1 MHPMATI
8 TAWVRGARIRTL
20 PNAVAPVVVG
30 AGAAAELGAFSWLRS
45 TLALI
50 VALAL
55 IVGVNYANDYSDG
68 VRGTD
73 DDRVGPLRLVASGT
87 AEARSVLA
95 AALSCFALACVAGLA
110 LVILSGAWWLLAVG
124 AACVGGAWFYTGGTR
139 PYGYAGFG
147 EIAVFVFFGLAA
159 VLGTVYVQAGT
170 VSLLA
175 LGSAVAVGAFSSAV
189 LLANNLRDIPSDAEA
204 GKHTLAVKLGD
215 RHTRTLYLALIVLP
229 FAVTVAL
236 AFALPPV
243 LLASVT
249 ALALL
254 RPARTILS
262 RATGRALIPVL
273 ADTGLALL
281 LWAVVTGAVLA
292 AS

>member
-1 MHPMATI
+1 MAMI
-8 TAWVRGARIRTL
+8 TAWVQGARPRTL

-30 AGAAAELGAFSWLRS
+30 AGAAAELGGFSWLRS
-45 TLALI
+45 ALALL

-73 DDRVGPLRLVASGT
+73 DARVGPLRLVASGT

-95 AALSCFALACVAGLA
+95 AALSCFLLACIAGLA

-124 AACVGGAWFYTGGTR
+124 ALCVGGAWFYTGGRR

-147 EIAVFVFFGLAA
+147 EVAVFVFFGLAA
-159 VLGTVYVQAGT
+159 VLGTVYVQAGGL
-170 VSLLA
+170 SLLA
-175 LGSAVAVGAFSSAV
+175 LGGAVAVGSFSSAA
-189 LLANNLRDIPSDAEA
+189 LLANNLRDIPSDTDA
-204 GKHTLAVKLGD
+204 GKRTLAVRLGD
-215 RHTRTLYLALIVLP
+215 LRTRRLYLALVVLP
-229 FAVTVAL
+229 FAVTIAMAV
-236 AFALPPV
+236 ALPPL

-249 ALALL
+249 APALI
-254 RPARTILS
+254 RPVRVVLG

-281 LWAVVTGAVLA
+281 LWAVITGAVLA
-292 AS
+292 AA

>member
-1 MHPMATI
+1 MATI
-8 TAWVRGARIRTL
+8 TAWVRGARPRTL
-20 PNAVAPVVVG
+20 PNAIAPVVVG

-73 DDRVGPLRLVASGT
+73 DERVGPLRLVGSGT
-87 AEARSVLA
+87 VEPKSVLA
-95 AALSCFALACVAGLA
+95 AALSSFVLACIAGLS
-110 LVILSGAWWLLAVG
+110 LVVLSGAWWLLVIG
-124 AACVGGAWFYTGGTR
+124 AACVGGAWFYTGGKR

-189 LLANNLRDIPSDAEA
+189 LLANNLRDIPSDTEA
-204 GKHTLAVKLGD
+204 GKRTLAVKLGD
-215 RHTRTLYLALIVLP
+215 VRTRRLYLVLVITP
-229 FAVTVAL
+229 FAVTIAM
-236 AFALPPV
+236 AFKLPPA
-243 LLASVT
+243 LLATIT
-249 ALALL
+249 ALALI
-254 RPARTILS
+254 RPVRTVLS
-262 RATGRALIPVL
+262 RATGGALIPVL

-281 LWAVVTGAVLA
+281 LWAVVTGAVLTA
-292 AS
+292 AP

>member
-1 MHPMATI
+1 MGTI
-8 TAWVRGARIRTL
+8 TAWVQGARPRTL

-45 TLALI
+45 ILALI

-87 AEARSVLA
+87 VKAKSVLA
-95 AALSCFALACVAGLA
+95 AALSSFLFACIAGLA

-189 LLANNLRDIPSDAEA
+189 LLANNLRDIPSDTEA
-204 GKHTLAVKLGD
+204 GKRTLAVQLGD
-215 RHTRTLYLALIVLP
+215 ARTRRLYLALVVLP
-229 FAVTVAL
+229 FAVTVAM

-249 ALALL
+249 ALALI
-254 RPARTILS
+254 RPVRTILS

-281 LWAVVTGAVLA
+281 LWAVVTSAVLA
-292 AS
+292 AT